1 MSKCEACP
9 SRGDDGPCVAGY
21 KKDKS
26 LCKYCGGDAPPSE
39 REVREIELRVRPNP
53 PFLSVYTVEVS
64 PKEAKR
70 LGIATRR
77 FTDRQGVTTMTLYPI
92 SAESTSEVAALRLLK
107 KQMARLGIGMAV
119 TRADLHQYRVG
130 Y

>member
-1 MSKCEACP
+1 MSEACP
-9 SRGDDGPCVAGY
+9 SRGDDGPCVAGN

-26 LCKYCGGDAPPSE
+26 LCRYCGGDAPPSE
-39 REVREIELRVRPNP
+39 REVREIELRVQPKP
-53 PFLSVYTVEVS
+53 PFLSVYTVQVS

-70 LGIATRR
+70 LGIATRKV
-77 FTDRQGVTTMTLYPI
+77 TNRQGVTTMTIYPI
-92 SAESTSEVAALRLLK
+92 SAESTSEVAAFRRLQ

-119 TRADLHQYRVG
+119 ARADLPQYRVG